1 MVKSKTW
8 QYLKSCCVLWQ
19 IGRKPVSF
27 VGRYNCTYNN
37 IAKPAW
43 WDTLKSGGCIVEQ
56 ATHFVDA
63 MRYLSQSEFKKD
75 SIQAVGVGPDMEL
88 SDMPAPPAAEHTV
101 RSAAPVC
108 MPEIRDHCWLVACS
122 KRVCVVLLDD
132 PADLKSAVDVPQA
145 YCCSAERPPWTG
157 SVRPIHVSCE
167 MST

>member
-1 MVKSKTW
+1 M
-8 QYLKSCCVLWQ
+8 
-19 IGRKPVSF
+19 
-27 VGRYNCTYNN
+27 GRYNCTYNN

-101 RSAAPVC
+101 RFAAPVC
-108 MPEIRDHCWLVACS
+108 MPEIRDHYIRDSIRDGIRDSIRDIIRLVACS
-122 KRVCVVLLDD
+122 KRVYIILLDD

-157 SVRPIHVSCE
+157 SLRPIHVSCE